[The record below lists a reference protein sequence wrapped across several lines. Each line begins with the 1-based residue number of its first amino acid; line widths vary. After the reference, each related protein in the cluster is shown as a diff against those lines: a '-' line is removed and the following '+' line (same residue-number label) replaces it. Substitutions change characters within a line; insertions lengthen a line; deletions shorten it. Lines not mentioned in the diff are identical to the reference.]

1 MVTKNQLKKLKN
13 KINPDGI
20 MIKERIAFIKDPRT
34 KRVKCKRK
42 NLSFTEK
49 EFEEYAA
56 KPQNEPVVLVRGDY

>member
-20 MIKERIAFIKDPRT
+20 MIKERIAFIKDPETGRIE
-34 KRVKCKRK
+34 CKHK

-56 KPQNEPVVLVRGDY
+56 KPQNVPVVLVRGKD

>member
-1 MVTKNQLKKLKN
+1 
-13 KINPDGI
+13 
-20 MIKERIAFIKDPRT
+20 MIKERIAFIKDSETGRIE
-34 KRVKCKRK
+34 CKRK

>member
-13 KINPDGI
+13 KINPDGT
-20 MIKERIAFIKDPRT
+20 MTKERIAFIKDPETGRIE
-34 KRVKCKRK
+34 CKHK

-56 KPQNEPVVLVRGDY
+56 KPQNEPVVLIRGNY